1 MKHLQPIFSFLFPI
15 FCFLLSLP
23 VVAQSLSQDL
33 ARFAETPAVPGYEQ
47 ALAAEIRAQMG
58 KLSPQSDNFGNLYVT
73 LGSRETSGLHR
84 LIVAPMD
91 EPGYVVSGITDDG
104 YLRVQ
109 RLPQTAPHPLFD
121 LLHAAQPVVI
131 HTRKRKWI
139 PGVVAGLST
148 HLQPGRQNFPRGA
161 HPDEIY
167 IDIGASSAAE
177 VHQAGVDL
185 LDPIA
190 LDRKLYAMGFGRM
203 TAPAVGDRFGCAALV
218 ELLRRIDPTKLHG
231 TLTVAFVAQQWA
243 SSRGLDRLT
252 QHVKADE
259 LIYVGRLFLRR
270 ASPAAESRV
279 LSPPPGGGVL
289 ISPADREGELAG
301 LGADF
306 KRLAEENKIPFA
318 LGFSA
323 PLPRASYTQGP
334 VLPPQSVHLSVAT
347 AWPSTPGEV
356 LDLADL
362 QKLVRLLQAYVQPE
376 SLPMDEKG
384 GGGGSGSGS
393 GRNKDAGWGPGGPA
407 ATVVLEKLVETY
419 GASGNE
425 GPVRQAITGLLPP
438 WAKPQTDA
446 AGNLVLRV
454 GTPVKGS
461 GASRLVI
468 VAHMD
473 EIGYQVRLIGENG
486 RLVVHSLGGAI
497 AEFFLGHAVLVHTAA
512 G

>member
-1 MKHLQPIFSFLFPI
+1 MPGRMPNSRARGRAAPVAGACAMADPQRTNAIAGVASRTPRMACSFVRCFGSALYARRPGHWISICSCPLVEPTSCARLFPALHSARLKRQSACPSLIFNAEDSPMAQNRLPILRFLFSI
-15 FCFLLSLP
+15 FFFLLAIS
-23 VVAQSLSQDL
+23 VAAQTLEQNL
-33 ARFAETPAVPGYEQ
+33 TKFAETPAVPGYEQ
-47 ALAAEIRAQMG
+47 ALAAQIRSRLKNFSVQA
-58 KLSPQSDNFGNLYVT
+58 DNLGNLYLT
-73 LGSRETSGLHR
+73 LGSGSPHR

-91 EPGYVVSGITDDG
+91 EPGYVVRGIGEDG
-104 YLRVQ
+104 FLRVQ
-109 RLPQTAPHPLFD
+109 RLPQQAPHPLFD

-131 HTRKRKWI
+131 RRRDGKWVS
-139 PGVVAGLST
+139 GVVAGLST
-148 HLQPGRQNFPRGA
+148 HLQPNRQNAPRGV

-167 IDIGASSAAE
+167 VDIGASSAAE
-177 VHQAGVDL
+177 VSQAGVDL
-185 LDPIA
+185 LDPVA
-190 LDRKLYAMGFGRM
+190 LDRKLYAMGFGKL
-203 TAPAVGDRFGCAALV
+203 TAPAIGDRFGCAALV
-218 ELLRRIDPTKLHG
+218 ELLRRIDPTKLRG

-376 SLPMDEKG
+376 SLPIDEKG
-384 GGGGSGSGS
+384 GGGG
-393 GRNKDAGWGPGGPA
+393 RGG
-407 ATVVLEKLVETY
+407 
-419 GASGNE
+419 
-425 GPVRQAITGLLPP
+425 
-438 WAKPQTDA
+438 
-446 AGNLVLRV
+446 
-454 GTPVKGS
+454 
-461 GASRLVI
+461 
-468 VAHMD
+468 
-473 EIGYQVRLIGENG
+473 
-486 RLVVHSLGGAI
+486 
-497 AEFFLGHAVLVHTAA
+497 
-512 G
+512 